1 MRTMKPK
8 INRKEQKNRL
18 HDKFETTTEEDLMY
32 EEIWLEKIFGRLQ
45 IKDLLKNKD
54 LFRISEIV

>member
-1 MRTMKPK
+1 MKPR
-8 INRKEQKNRL
+8 INRNAPKNKPC
-18 HDKFETTTEEDLMY
+18 DKFETPTEEDLMY

-54 LFRISEIV
+54 FFRISGIV